1 MLGQIK
7 RITASGLVLNNNS
20 RPRPS
25 SLHPRHLTDKVTE
38 KKTAKKS
45 TYSASKTAKKSTNSV
60 SKTAK
65 KSTSLF
71 SKTTKKTKAAKIY
84 KKSPAFFKN
93 LK

>member
-1 MLGQIK
+1 MLGQNK
-7 RITASGLVLNNNS
+7 KITASGLVLNNKS
-20 RPRPS
+20 HLRFS
-25 SLHPRHLTDKVTE
+25 SLHPKHLTNKVTE

-45 TYSASKTAKKSTNSV
+45 IKSV

-65 KSTSLF
+65 KSTTRV
-71 SKTTKKTKAAKIY
+71 SKTAKKTKAAKIY